1 MADTIYVKGIRI
13 FPKTD
18 GAPDFVKGSGVI
30 TINELVKFCAE
41 NPDYMSEY
49 QGNMQLRFEL
59 LEGRNGL
66 YFTVNTYKKKK
77 EEPPKVEDNDDL
89 PF

>member
-1 MADTIYVKGIRI
+1 MADTIYVKGIRL

-18 GAPDFVKGSGVI
+18 GAPDYVKGSGVI
-30 TINELVKFCAE
+30 TISELVKFFDE

-49 QGNMQLRFEL
+49 RGELQLKFEL

-66 YFTVNTYKKKK
+66 YFKVNTYKKSA
-77 EEPPKVEDNDDL
+77 EATPPDENNSDL